1 MGYKVPAGISNKHI
15 HLAKEDFE
23 VLFGKG
29 KELTFFKELSQ
40 PGQFAAEEKVD
51 VVGPTGAVL
60 KSVRILGPFR
70 KQTQIELARTDC
82 FAAGLP
88 LVLRDSGDLAGTPG
102 CKLVGPE
109 GELELDEGVIVARRH
124 IHLSPEQAEEAGVKD
139 GDMVSVKFE
148 GERSLIFN
156 EVLIRSGKTHYRDF
170 HMDTDEANAASLS
183 NGQEGEILK

>member
-70 KQTQIELARTDC
+70 NQTQIELARTDC

-109 GELELDEGVIVARRH
+109 GELELDEGVIC
-124 IHLSPEQAEEAGVKD
+124 LLYTS
-139 GDMVSVKFE
+139 
-148 GERSLIFN
+148 
-156 EVLIRSGKTHYRDF
+156 
-170 HMDTDEANAASLS
+170 
-183 NGQEGEILK
+183 